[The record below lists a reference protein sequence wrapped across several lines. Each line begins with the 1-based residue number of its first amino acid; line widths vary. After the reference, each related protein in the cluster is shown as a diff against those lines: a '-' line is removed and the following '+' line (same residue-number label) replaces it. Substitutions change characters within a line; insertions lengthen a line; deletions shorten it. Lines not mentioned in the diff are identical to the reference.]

1 MAISLSSYE
10 LEQDKKDEL
19 MSKTIDP
26 SNFGS
31 DMFGGQPL
39 VGITAEFATAVSGK
53 IEEYEKTIKEKL
65 GELQEAKASGA
76 FKGASVEPAIEHFVV
91 SVKELADSYVAQLS
105 AAEQQIINSVSKA
118 YSEQDTQVA
127 GDIKTDSSTIE
138 GEKFNVTT

>member
-1 MAISLSSYE
+1 M
-10 LEQDKKDEL
+10 
-19 MSKTIDP
+19 
-26 SNFGS
+26 
-31 DMFGGQPL
+31 
-39 VGITAEFATAVSGK
+39 
-53 IEEYEKTIKEKL
+53 
-65 GELQEAKASGA
+65 LQLFQAKASGA